1 MSAINAVRGWIAV
14 GVAIVVATGIGLLG
28 YLVPTAQPP
37 AAGSSQ
43 PMLGRTSSVCTTGTL
58 NAGKS
63 SDSAESQVYAVA
75 AKASANDTGTL
86 TGRELGSADEGSAPL
101 SVDTPGQ
108 GKILTGP
115 QNSVQLTADGIMAG
129 TSAGMVF
136 GSTDSGEDRGLSLGA
151 CTSPVVDQW
160 FTGLG
165 AADRLRSQLVLSN
178 PDDKQAEVD
187 LTFFGPDGELSV
199 PGGSGLL
206 IPAGRSR
213 TVSLQDLLGNL
224 DGDVTVHVHAS
235 VGRVSAMA
243 RDLRSAADHTP
254 TGADWHPASA
264 APANQQIIPAVPG
277 GPGARKL
284 IISNPGQRRA
294 NVKIEILGPDG
305 PFTPADA
312 GETSVEGQSV
322 VEVEV
327 SKGLAGQIGTV
338 RVTSD
343 QKVVSAVRSERIG
356 KTKPNDIAI
365 NTAQPAITSL
375 GLAPA
380 AVVDGSETELAI
392 SNGGSAIA
400 TADVS
405 LINLDGVSLYH
416 ERIPVAPG
424 ASIERR
430 VTQAGP
436 AYLQVKT
443 PAGSQL
449 YGGVTLRQLTGSVN
463 GLAAAALITP
473 SLAGSA
479 RGTQYD
485 PHVAQ

>member
-14 GVAIVVATGIGLLG
+14 GAAIVLATLIGLVG
-28 YLVPTAQPP
+28 FVIPTAEAP
-37 AAGSSQ
+37 AAGNTQ

-58 NAGKS
+58 NSGSS
-63 SDSAESQVYAVA
+63 SDSEESQVYAVA

-86 TGRELGSADEGSAPL
+86 TGRILGSSEDGAPPL

-108 GKILTGP
+108 GKILSSPEG
-115 QNSVQLTADGIMAG
+115 SVQLTTEGIMAG
-129 TSAGMVF
+129 TSAGMVY
-136 GSTDSGEDRGLSLGA
+136 GSTDSGEDRGLSLA
-151 CTSPVVDQW
+151 PCTGPVVDQW

-165 AADRLRSQLVLSN
+165 ATDGLRSQLVLNN

-187 LTFFGPDGELSV
+187 LTFLGPDGELSV
-199 PGGSGLL
+199 PGASGLI

-213 TVSLQDLLGNL
+213 TLSLQDLLDNV
-224 DGDVTVHVHAS
+224 DGDVTVRVHAS

-243 RDLRSAADHTP
+243 RDLRSASDHAP
-254 TGADWHPASA
+254 TGADWHPASV
-264 APANQQIIPAVPG
+264 APTTQQVIPAVPG

-284 IISNPGQRRA
+284 IISNPGERRA
-294 NVKIEILGPDG
+294 NVKIEVLGPDG
-305 PFTPADA
+305 PFTPAGV
-312 GETSVEGQSV
+312 GETSVEAQSV
-322 VEVEV
+322 VEVEI

-338 RVTSD
+338 RVSSD
-343 QKVVSAVRSERIG
+343 QKVVSAVRSERTG
-356 KTKPNDIAI
+356 KSKPNDIAI
-365 NTAQPAITSL
+365 NTAQPAITTL

-392 SNGGSAIA
+392 SNGGTKVAD
-400 TADVS
+400 ADVS
-405 LINLDGVSLYH
+405 LINMDGVSLYH

-424 ASIERR
+424 ASVERR

-436 AYLQVKT
+436 AYLVVKT

-449 YGGVTLRQLTGSVN
+449 YGGVTLRQQSGDVY
-463 GLAAAALITP
+463 GLAAAGLITP

-479 RGTQYD
+479 RTSQFD
-485 PHVAQ
+485 PQVGQ